1 MGKGGERE
9 RGLREMGEGVKENRE
24 LGTWGILR

>member
-1 MGKGGERE
+1 MGKGRGRE

-24 LGTWGILR
+24 LGTWGF